1 MFLDSSRLK
10 DHLVTP
16 IYNGLSNHD
25 AQLLTIRIKVPK
37 DPTKELK
44 TRRNYN
50 NHTTSEFIN
59 KLSNELWDMVF
70 NNNNNDNIND
80 MFNSFLNNYIMI
92 FNSSF
97 PLQTVMT
104 KKNLIKKWITN
115 GIKISCSTKKII
127 PIL

>member
-1 MFLDSSRLK
+1 MFLDLSRLR
-10 DHLVTP
+10 DYLVTP
-16 IYNGLSNHD
+16 IYNGLSDHD
-25 AQLLTIRIKVPK
+25 VQLLTIRIKVPK

-50 NHTTSEFIN
+50 NHTIFEFIN
-59 KLSNELWDMVF
+59 KLSNESRDMVF
-70 NNNNNDNIND
+70 NNNNNEDIND

-104 KKNLIKKWITN
+104 R
-115 GIKISCSTKKII
+115 KI
-127 PIL
+127 